1 MRAASPVGRASLT
14 AIGPITASI
23 ASRVAPPGRSRVGVA
38 PVRSSTVDSTP
49 TRQGPPSRISGTRS
63 PSDSATC
70 SARVGLT
77 APLRLAEG
85 AAIGRPAAR
94 ISACATGW
102 DGARIA
108 TVSSPAVASREI
120 GEPSLRGS
128 TSVSGPGQKRAASLS
143 AVSFQRTKRCA
154 SSASSTWLISGLNC
168 GPALGLEDRRDR
180 ALVGGVAAQAV
191 DRLGREGDELAVAQ
205 QPRRLGDRLRRRRD
219 ELHRAALLRAMKC
232 GLEKR
237 GLP

>member
-1 MRAASPVGRASLT
+1 M
-14 AIGPITASI
+14 GPITASI

-38 PVRSSTVDSTP
+38 VVRSSTVDSRP
-49 TRQGPPSRISGTRS
+49 TGHGPPSRISGTRS

-94 ISACATGW
+94 ISACATGCA
-102 DGARIA
+102 GARIA
-108 TVSSPAVASREI
+108 TVSSPAVASSAI
-120 GEPSLRGS
+120 GESLARGS

-143 AVSFQRTKRCA
+143 AVSFQRTKRLRLA
-154 SSASSTWLISGLNC
+154 GIEHVADQRIELR
-168 GPALGLEDRRDR
+168 PALGLEDRRDR

-191 DRLGREGDELAVAQ
+191 DRLGREGDELALAQ
-205 QPRRLGDRLRRRRD
+205 QPRRLGDRLRRRLGD
-219 ELHRAALLRAMKC
+219 AHRAALLRAMKC